1 MRRQLIILCLVLLSK
16 LTIIAQTAEVKGRVV
31 DINSSDP
38 VSEVEVYIQGSILK
52 VSTNA
57 EGLFLITAANLQ
69 LGEQILIVSK
79 QDYLIQRIPIL
90 IQKGKTI
97 NIDPILLEL
106 DLSKVEA
113 RIGLI
118 SLSDNELNQEEGMAF
133 TISGL
138 LQASNDVFLNAAA
151 YDFSATFFRP
161 RGLDN
166 AYGAVLINGII
177 MNKQFNGRP
186 NWGNWGGLN
195 DVQRNREFSMGLS
208 ANDYSFGDIAGTT
221 NIIMRASKYRQGGR
235 VSIAR
240 SNRSY
245 QIRIMGSYNSG
256 ITSSGWAY
264 SVSIARRYGE
274 KGFVDGTL
282 YDANSFFASVE
293 KNLSDSQSLNLTVFY
308 TPNRRGRST
317 AITQEVR
324 DLKGVKYNPN
334 WGYQNGRIRN
344 SRVREVKEPV
354 ILFNHYWKISENTQ
368 LNTNLGYQFGTIK
381 NSRIDNNGTRLVETS
396 NGQQFFAG
404 GARSPLGNY
413 YQRLPSYFLRHPNP
427 TAYDYQLAYQAQQE
441 FSTNGRLN
449 WIGLYGAN
457 LDDQGNAKSAT
468 YVIQNDVIED
478 IQISASTIITTQIND
493 RISLNGNL
501 TYRSLTSNNYAEVA
515 DLLGSAGY
523 LDIDSFTE
531 AASGDG
537 SGELQTNMAQSDL
550 QNPNRIV
557 GEGERY
563 KYNYEI
569 NAAEFSG
576 FAQAQFR
583 YNMMDF
589 YIGVS
594 GGQTT
599 YRRTGL
605 FENGNFPGAGSFGD
619 SETLNFTSYG
629 VKGGGVYKITGR
641 HLINF
646 NAGYLLEAPGIRNS
660 FSNARQNNDVIIGL
674 DEENVQSSDL
684 SYIYR
689 SPIVKA
695 RLTGFYITLQDQ
707 TDLGFYFTENIS
719 GLGIEQDAFVQ
730 EVLTGIDTRSMGV
743 EMGIE
748 AQVLPTF
755 KLKAAVSFGQYTF
768 NNNPKLYLTSDDFD
782 GELSFGDGSANLKDY
797 HVAGGPERAYQ
808 IGFEYRDPYFWWL
821 GITGNYFSNAYS
833 DINNLART
841 SNFTSDFD
849 GQTFND
855 YDDELGR
862 DLLKQEEFEDYLLVN
877 VVGGKSWRIKKYFVG
892 FFATVGNVLDQDYRT
907 GGFEQGRNTNFRKIK
922 EDKSRENGPIFGSR
936 YFFGNGTTYYLNVYV
951 RF

>member
-1 MRRQLIILCLVLLSK
+1 MF
-16 LTIIAQTAEVKGRVV
+16 TIMAQSTIVKGRIV
-31 DINSSDP
+31 DMNSSDP
-38 VSEVEVYIQGSILK
+38 VSDVEVYIQGSDLK
-52 VSTNA
+52 VYTNSK
-57 EGLFLITAANLQ
+57 GLFLITSAILP
-69 LGEQILIVSK
+69 LGEQILVVSK
-79 QDYLIQRIPIL
+79 QDYIKQLIPIS

-97 NIDPILLEL
+97 NIDPILLQL
-106 DLSKVEA
+106 DLSEVEA
-113 RIGLI
+113 QIGLI
-118 SLSDNELNQEEGMAF
+118 SLSDDELNQDEGTVF

-138 LQASNDVFLNAAA
+138 LQASNDVYLNAAA
-151 YDFSATFFRP
+151 YDFSATFFKP

-166 AYGAVLINGII
+166 SYGTILINGIM

-195 DVQRNREFSMGLS
+195 DVQRNREFSMGLG
-208 ANDYSFGDIAGTT
+208 ANDYSFSDIAGTT
-221 NIIMRASKYRQGGR
+221 NIIMRASRYRRGGR
-235 VSIAR
+235 VSFAR

-245 QIRIMGSYNSG
+245 ELRIMGSYNSG

-274 KGFVDGTL
+274 EGFVEGTS

-293 KNLSDSQSLNLTVFY
+293 KKLSDNQSLNLTTFF

-324 DLKGVKYNPN
+324 DIRGIKYNPN
-334 WGYQNGRIRN
+334 WGYQNGQIRN
-344 SRVREVKEPV
+344 SRIREVKEPV
-354 ILFNHYWKISENTQ
+354 LLLNYYWKISENIE

-381 NSRIDNNGTRLVETS
+381 NSRIDNNGTRLVETGD
-396 NGQQFFAG
+396 GQQFFAG

-427 TAYDYQLAYQAQQE
+427 TAYDYQLAFQAGEE
-441 FSTNGRLN
+441 FITNGQLN
-449 WIGLYGAN
+449 WADLYRAN
-457 LDDQGNAKSAT
+457 LDGHGTAKNAT

-478 IQISASTIITTQIND
+478 VQISANTIFTTQINNNL
-493 RISLNGNL
+493 SLNGNV
-501 TYRSLTSNNYAEVA
+501 TYRSLMSNNYAEIA

-537 SGELQTNMAQSDL
+537 SGELQTDLAQSDL
-550 QNPNRIV
+550 RNPNRIA

-569 NAAEFSG
+569 NAVVFSG
-576 FAQAQFR
+576 FVQAQFK
-583 YNMMDF
+583 YNRIDF
-589 YIGVS
+589 YTGVS

-599 YRRTGL
+599 YQRTGL
-605 FENGNFPGAGSFGD
+605 FENGNFPGARSFGD
-619 SETLNFTSYG
+619 SEALNFTSFG
-629 VKGGGVYKITGR
+629 AKGGGIYKITGR
-641 HLINF
+641 HLIELNV
-646 NAGYLLEAPGIRNS
+646 GYFLKAPGIRNS

-674 DEENVQSSDL
+674 EEEKVQNSDL

-695 RLTGFYITLQDQ
+695 RLTGFYITFQDL

-719 GLGIEQDAFVQ
+719 SLGIGQNAFVQ
-730 EVLTGIDTRSMGV
+730 EVLTGIDTRSMGL

-748 AQVLPTF
+748 AQLLPTF
-755 KLKAAVSFGQYTF
+755 KLKAAASFSQFTF
-768 NNNPKLYLTSDDFD
+768 TNNPHLYLTSDDFD
-782 GELSFGDGSANLKDY
+782 GALIFGDGSAKLKNY
-797 HVAGGPERAYQ
+797 HVSGGPERAYQ
-808 IGFEYRDPYFWWL
+808 IGFEYRDPYFWWV
-821 GITGNYFSNAYS
+821 GISGNYFSNAYI

-841 SNFTSDFD
+841 SNFISDFD
-849 GQTFND
+849 GHIFND
-855 YDDELGR
+855 YDEELGR
-862 DLLKQEEFEDYLLVN
+862 DLLKQEEFDDYVLVN
-877 VVGGKSWRIKKYFVG
+877 VVGGKSWRVNKYYVG
-892 FFATVGNVLDQDYRT
+892 FFATVNNVLDQDYRT

-922 EDKSRENGPIFGSR
+922 EDKTRENGPIFGNR

>member
-1 MRRQLIILCLVLLSK
+1 MRRQLTILCLVLLSK
-16 LTIIAQTAEVKGRVV
+16 LTIIAQTDEVKGRVV
-31 DINSSDP
+31 DMNSNDP
-38 VSEVEVYIQGSILK
+38 VSEVEVYIQGSILR
-52 VSTNA
+52 VSTND
-57 EGLFLITAANLQ
+57 EGLFLITSANLQ

-90 IQKGKTI
+90 IQKGKII

-118 SLSDNELNQEEGMAF
+118 SLSDNELNQDEGTAF

-151 YDFSATFFRP
+151 YDFSATFFKP

-166 AYGAVLINGII
+166 GYGAVMINGIL

-208 ANDYSFGDIAGTT
+208 ANDYSFGNIAGTT
-221 NIIMRASKYRQGGR
+221 NIIMRASKYRRGGR

-256 ITSSGWAY
+256 ITLSGWAY

-274 KGFVDGTL
+274 KGFIDGTL

-293 KNLSDSQSLNLTVFY
+293 KNLSNNQSLNLTAFF

-324 DLKGVKYNPN
+324 DLRGVKYNPN

-344 SRVREVKEPV
+344 SRIREVKEPV

-381 NSRIDNNGTRLVETS
+381 NSRIDNNGTRLVETID
-396 NGQQFFAG
+396 GQQFFAG
-404 GARSPLGNY
+404 GARNPLGNY

-427 TAYDYQLAYQAQQE
+427 TAYDYQLAFQAHQE
-441 FSTNGRLN
+441 FSTNGQLN
-449 WIGLYGAN
+449 WVALYGAN

-478 IQISASTIITTQIND
+478 VQISANTNFTTQIND
-493 RISLNGNL
+493 RIGLNGNF

-515 DLLGSAGY
+515 DLLGSTGY

-550 QNPNRIV
+550 QNPNRIA

-569 NAAEFSG
+569 GAAVFSG
-576 FAQAQFR
+576 FVQAQFK
-583 YNMMDF
+583 YNLMDF

-605 FENGNFPGAGSFGD
+605 FENGNFPGTRSFGD
-619 SETLNFTSYG
+619 SESLSFATFG
-629 VKGGGVYKITGR
+629 AKGGGIYKITGR

-646 NAGYLLEAPGIRNS
+646 NAGYLLKAPGIRNS
-660 FSNARQNNDVIIGL
+660 FSNARQNNDVIIEL
-674 DEENVQSSDL
+674 EEEKVQSLDL

-707 TDLGFYFTENIS
+707 TDLGFYFTEDIS
-719 GLGIEQDAFVQ
+719 GLGIGQNAFVQ

-755 KLKAAVSFGQYTF
+755 KLKAAASFGQYTYT
-768 NNNPKLYLTSDDFD
+768 NNPKLYLTSDDFE
-782 GELSFGDGSANLKDY
+782 GALSFGDGSAKLKDY

-808 IGFEYRDPYFWWL
+808 IGLEYRDPQYWWL

-855 YDDELGR
+855 YDPELAR

-877 VVGGKSWRIKKYFVG
+877 VVGGKSWRINKYFVG
-892 FFATVGNVLDQDYRT
+892 FFATVGNVLDQNYRT

-936 YFFGNGTTYYLNVYV
+936 YFFGNGTTYYINAYV